1 MQARPEELEYKNWWI
16 VVACKWPRKMEIY
29 CTQKIDGK
37 RTTILEET
45 EENEKQNEFLFICC
59 LLYLLYHCV
68 WNISLS
74 FILIYVHF
82 THSRPRLIAGLL
94 LLLLWKS
101 KIPIMLFSIQTFR
114 GLISPILLQHIQNK
128 NTFIQPTILFCF
140 EYFHNFRNY

>member
-1 MQARPEELEYKNWWI
+1 MTAQNGDLLYANDWWKENNNTLRNRR
-16 VVACKWPRKMEIY
+16 KWK
-29 CTQKIDGK
+29 
-37 RTTILEET
+37 
-45 EENEKQNEFLFICC
+45 NEKLNEFLFICC
-59 LLYLLYHCV
+59 LFYLLYHCV

>member
-1 MQARPEELEYKNWWI
+1 MSGSCLQMTAQNGDLLYAKDWWKENNNTLRNRR
-16 VVACKWPRKMEIY
+16 KWK
-29 CTQKIDGK
+29 
-37 RTTILEET
+37 
-45 EENEKQNEFLFICC
+45 NEKLNEFLFICC
-59 LLYLLYHCV
+59 LFYLLYHCV